1 MDHVQPHD
9 EHIAALFREQIP
21 LTGQGRKLAVIIP
34 CVPHPT
40 DGASVVVYFWYAY
53 ALRQAGYQILN
64 ILLLSSADDLPKVAD
79 YRRRLEEDGNF
90 QIVPIVCTNPI
101 TYSKWA
107 GAQDISGALAR
118 DIALQVNEF
127 APDTLVCF
135 DLLSAWA
142 AFLCRVPSK
151 LAWLGDLHFQSFW
164 HNGIYALERRDYRN
178 ALINFLYSHPWRKC
192 YIMALRDFTN
202 VIVSSGSS
210 VQQLTSLG
218 LKSEYL
224 PYPWPAELGT
234 VRAPPAIP
242 TLAFFGTLGALGS
255 LSATRILVKEIHPK
269 LIRKFGRGNFRIR
282 IFGRGALPSFAT
294 KIIAENVEF
303 EALGFVPDLNHVLS
317 GCHALIAP
325 IEAPVG
331 NRSRILTALA
341 NGLPVIA
348 HTNTTFGNPDLISGT
363 NCCLG
368 RTADEMLDHFY
379 KLLDDHQYADSIA
392 RNGRQLYLDKFHPL
406 VACKALLQRIASAAA
421 GH

>member
-1 MDHVQPHD
+1 MQTYG
-9 EHIAALFREQIP
+9 ETLASLFRDQIP
-21 LTGQGRKLAVIIP
+21 ITGQGRKLAVIIP

-40 DGASVVVYFWYAY
+40 DGASVVVYYWYAY

-64 ILLLSSADDLPKVAD
+64 ILLLSSPDDLLKVAE
-79 YRRRLEEDGNF
+79 YRRRLEEDDNF
-90 QIVPIVCTNPI
+90 QIVPIVCANPI
-101 TYSKWA
+101 AHSKWA
-107 GAQDISGALAR
+107 GARDVNGVLAR
-118 DIALQVNEF
+118 DMALQVDEF
-127 APDTLVCF
+127 APDALVCF
-135 DLLSAWA
+135 DLVSAWA
-142 AFLCRVPSK
+142 ASQCSVTSK
-151 LAWLGDLHFQSFW
+151 QAWLGDLNFQSSW
-164 HNGIYALERRDYRN
+164 HHGIYALERKDYRS
-178 ALINFLYSHPWRKC
+178 ALSGFLNSRSWRKC
-192 YIMALRDFTN
+192 YIRALRDFAC

-210 VQQLTSLG
+210 VQQLANLG

-269 LIRKFGRGNFRIR
+269 LMRKFGRGNFRIK
-282 IFGRGALPSFAT
+282 IFGRGTLPSFAT
-294 KIIAENVEF
+294 KIVAENIEF
-303 EALGFVPDLNHVLS
+303 ESLGFVPDLNHVLS

-348 HTNTTFGNPDLISGT
+348 HTNTTLGNPDLISGI

-368 RTADEMLDHFY
+368 RNADEMLEHFY
-379 KLLDDHQYADSIA
+379 TLLNDHDYADRIA
-392 RNGRQLYLDKFHPL
+392 ENGRQLYLDKFHPL

>member
-1 MDHVQPHD
+1 M
-9 EHIAALFREQIP
+9 
-21 LTGQGRKLAVIIP
+21 
-34 CVPHPT
+34 
-40 DGASVVVYFWYAY
+40 
-53 ALRQAGYQILN
+53 
-64 ILLLSSADDLPKVAD
+64 SSTNDLPKVAE
-79 YRRRLEEDGNF
+79 YRRLLDEDANF
-90 QIVPIVCTNPI
+90 QIVPILCADPI

-107 GAQDISGALAR
+107 GAQDINGAVAR
-118 DIALQVNEF
+118 DMALQVNEF

-142 AFLCRVPSK
+142 ASLCKAPSK

-178 ALINFLYSHPWRKC
+178 ALINFLYSHPWKKS
-192 YIMALRDFTN
+192 YVKALRTFTN

-210 VQQLTSLG
+210 VQQLANLG

-234 VRAPPAIP
+234 GRAPPAIP

-255 LSATRILVKEIHPK
+255 LSATRILVKEIYPK
-269 LIRKFGRGNFRIR
+269 LLRKFGRGNFKIK
-282 IFGRGALPSFAT
+282 IFGRGSLPSFAT
-294 KIIAENVEF
+294 KIIAKNPEF
-303 EALGFVPDLNHVLS
+303 EALGFVPDLGVVLS

-348 HTNTTFGNPDLISGT
+348 HINTNLGNPDLISRV

-368 RTADEMLDHFY
+368 KNADEMLDHFY
-379 KLLDDHQYADSIA
+379 SLLSDQDYADRIA
-392 RNGRQLYLDKFHPL
+392 EGGRQLYLDKFHPL
-406 VACKALLQRIASAAA
+406 VACKELLKHITPAAVKC
-421 GH
+421 